1 VSTTNFEDAYALSP
15 LQQGMLFH
23 SVYAP
28 ESGTYV
34 TQVSC
39 RLGSIDPAAFEAA
52 WQRAADRHAVLRTAF
67 VWKKTEQPLQ
77 VVGRRVKLPIERMDW
92 RELDGA
98 AQERALR
105 DLLAADRARGF
116 EPSRAPLMRLTLARL
131 GEESYQLLWSHHHL
145 LLDGWSVPIL
155 LGEVFSFY
163 EAFRAGREP
172 EPPLPRPYG
181 DYIRWL
187 ERLDLA
193 AAEVFWQRLLAG
205 FTEPTPLPFDRSTG
219 AEAQPEEC
227 AVRMSWEAT
236 VRLQELARRA
246 RVTLNS
252 IVHGAWAIL
261 LSRSCGQRDV
271 VYGATVSGRP
281 ADLDGAE
288 TMVGLFINTLPVRLG
303 VPPQASLLPW
313 LLEVQARLAEMREH
327 EHSPLARIQAWSD
340 VPRGTQL
347 FDSMIVFE
355 NYHVDESLGRGLAQT
370 GLRIDDYR
378 SVEST
383 NYPLCLLA
391 GPGAAL
397 TLRILYDGAR
407 FAAAT
412 IRRMLDHL
420 EALLAGM
427 AARPEACLDE
437 LPWLGGAERHQ
448 LLREWNTVPPPPPE
462 ERCIHELFAA
472 AVERAPDAT
481 ALWSGGAGLSFRE
494 VERRAN
500 RLARHL
506 RRFGVGADVPVGL
519 CAERSPEM
527 IVSLLAILKAGG
539 AFLPLDPEHPAERLA
554 AMLEDA
560 RPAVIVTQD
569 ALAGALPPGFRLV
582 RLDADGPAIAAESAD
597 PPGVR
602 IDDRNLAYVLF
613 TSGSTGRPKGV
624 MIDHRGLRNRLL
636 WQQTAVPL
644 RPVDRVV
651 QKTPFSFDVSVWE
664 IFGPLLAGSCLVIA
678 RPGGHRD
685 SQYLADLI
693 AEQEV
698 TLAHFVPS
706 MLQVFLDEPR
716 AGTCASLERVLCS
729 GEAVS
734 VQLQERFFR
743 RFDAALHN
751 LYGPTE
757 ASIEVSWWPC
767 ERGDTRSTVPMGR
780 PISNLR
786 LHLLDAD
793 FRPVPIGI
801 ASELCIGGI
810 GLARGYVHRPDLT
823 AERFVPDPVGEEPG
837 ERLYRTGD
845 LVRYLA
851 DGCIEYLGR
860 LDQQVKV
867 RGFRIELAEIEGAL
881 LGHSAVREAA
891 VVARDLG
898 PGDRRLVAYVA
909 SGPPEVAETELRQH
923 LWRTLPEY
931 MVPSLFVF
939 LESLPLLANGKLDR
953 RALPAPDRSRSGRE
967 GERLEARTE
976 AEGTLAGI
984 WQEVLNLDHVGVTDN
999 FFELG
1004 GDSILCLQ
1012 IVSRAHRK
1020 GLGLTP
1026 RLVFENPTIAGLVE
1040 VLDCAP
1046 PLEAEQGLVT
1056 GPVPLTPVQ
1065 HWFFAQELAAPH
1077 HFNQAVLLEAVEPL
1091 DAGLLCRVVERLT
1104 IHHDALRMRFQRDA
1118 AGWHQVNAGPGSPAP
1133 VVHLDLASL
1142 GPVRFPRAV
1151 EAAAEQLQKSLDLAR
1166 GPLLRVALMT
1176 SGPAVPAR
1184 LLILVHHLVV
1194 DGVSWRVLLEDLQ
1207 EVYSGLRRGE
1217 EPSLPAKST
1226 SFRSWA
1232 HRLRDYAAGE
1242 EVTRDLDFWVG
1253 RRRAEVQP
1261 LPVDHAEGEDVQGA
1275 ARTVTAALDPAETQA
1290 LLQEVPRAYQT
1301 QINDVLLTALALA
1314 LAGWTGERRFLVDV
1328 EGHGREEILAG
1339 VDLSR
1344 TVGWF
1349 TTLTPV
1355 LLDVTGVTGDPAAAL
1370 RAVKE
1375 QLRRVPA
1382 RGIGYGALRW
1392 LSPRAEVR
1400 ERLGQ
1405 LPGPE
1410 LVFNYLGQLDAALAA
1425 QASLF
1430 RLAREGSGSLVDGQG
1445 ARPHRLQV
1453 SGQVIHKQLQ
1463 LVVVYGGKR
1472 YDAATAEAL
1481 IARFAAA
1488 LRALIASCPA
1498 QESGGYTPAD
1508 FPDVDLSQ
1516 EALDGLLAEIEE
1528 IDALEEG
1535 SAA

>member
-1 VSTTNFEDAYALSP
+1 MSTTNFEDAYALSP

-39 RLGSIDPAAFEAA
+39 RLGEIDPAAFAAA

-116 EPSRAPLMRLTLARL
+116 EPSRAPLMRLTLIHL

-172 EPPLPRPYG
+172 AAPPPRPYG
-181 DYIRWL
+181 DFIRWL
-187 ERLDLA
+187 EGQDPA
-193 AAEVFWQRLLAG
+193 AAEAFWKRLLAG
-205 FTEPTPLPFDRSTG
+205 FTEPTPLPFDHPAGGESR
-219 AEAQPEEC
+219 PEERF
-227 AVRMSWEAT
+227 AQLSREQT
-236 VRLQELARRA
+236 LRLQELARRA
-246 RVTLNS
+246 QVTLNS
-252 IVHGAWAIL
+252 IVQGAWAIL
-261 LSRSCGQRDV
+261 LSRSSGQRDV
-271 VYGATVSGRP
+271 VYGSTVSGRP
-281 ADLDGAE
+281 ADLDGSEA
-288 TMVGLFINTLPVRLG
+288 MVGLFINTLPVRLG
-303 VPPQASLLPW
+303 APPRAFLLPW
-313 LLEVQARLAEMREH
+313 LQEVQARLAEMREH
-327 EHSPLARIQAWSD
+327 EHSPLARVQAWSD

-347 FDSMIVFE
+347 FDSILVFE

-370 GLRIDDYR
+370 RLEIEDYR
-378 SVEST
+378 TVEST
-383 NYPLCLLA
+383 NYPLCLLV
-391 GPGAAL
+391 GPGPAL
-397 TLRILYDGAR
+397 TLRFLFDGTR
-407 FAAAT
+407 FMAPT
-412 IRRMLDHL
+412 IHRLLEHL
-420 EALLAGM
+420 AVLLSGM
-427 AARPEACLDE
+427 AERSDASLEE
-437 LPWLGGAERHQ
+437 LPWITGAESHQ
-448 LLREWNTVPPPPPE
+448 MLCEWNATPLPLSE

-472 AVERAPDAT
+472 AVRPAPDAA
-481 ALWSGGAGLSFRE
+481 ALWHDGIEISFCE

-500 RLARHL
+500 RLANYL
-506 RRFGVGADVPVGL
+506 RRFDVGADMPVGL
-519 CAERSPEM
+519 CVERSPEM
-527 IVSLLAILKAGG
+527 IIGVLAVLKAGG

-554 AMLEDA
+554 AMLADA

-569 ALAGALPPGFRLV
+569 ALAATLPPGFGLV
-582 RLDADGPAIAAESAD
+582 RLGADGLAIAAESAD
-597 PPGVR
+597 PPQARV
-602 IDDRNLAYVLF
+602 DDRNLAYVLF

-624 MIDHRGLRNRLL
+624 MIDHRGLRNRLVWHQDAL
-636 WQQTAVPL
+636 PL
-644 RPVDRVV
+644 GPGDRVV
-651 QKTPFSFDVSVWE
+651 LKTPFSFDVSVWE
-664 IFGPLLAGSCLVIA
+664 MLGPLLAGACLVIA

-693 AEQEV
+693 AEQGV

-706 MLQVFLDEPR
+706 MLQVFLDEPQ
-716 AGTCASLERVLCS
+716 AAACTSLERVLCS
-729 GEAVS
+729 GEALGR
-734 VQLQERFFR
+734 QLLERFSN

-757 ASIEVSWWPC
+757 ASIDVSWWPC
-767 ERGDTRSTVPMGR
+767 EAANMGSTVPIGR
-780 PISNLR
+780 PISSIR

-793 FRPVPIGI
+793 LRPVPVGI
-801 ASELCIGGI
+801 ASELYIGGI
-810 GLARGYVHRPDLT
+810 GLARGYIHRPDLT
-823 AERFVPDPVGEEPG
+823 ADRFVPDPMGEEPG

-845 LVRYLA
+845 LVRHLP

-881 LGHSAVREAA
+881 LGHPAVREAV

-898 PGDRRLVAYVA
+898 PGDRRLVAYVV
-909 SGPPEVAETELRQH
+909 PVPQQVAETELRHH
-923 LWRTLPEY
+923 LRRTLPEY

-953 RALPAPDRSRSGRE
+953 RGLPAPDRSRSGGE

-976 AEGTLAGI
+976 AEEALAAI
-984 WQEVLNLDHVGVTDN
+984 WREVLGLDHVGVTDN

-1012 IVSRAHRK
+1012 IVSRAYRK

-1040 VLDCAP
+1040 VLDSPP
-1046 PLEAEQGLVT
+1046 PLEAEQGLVE

-1065 HWFFAQELAAPH
+1065 HWFFDQELAAPH

-1091 DAGLLCRVVERLT
+1091 DAGLLRRAVERLM

-1118 AGWHQVNAGPGSPAP
+1118 GGWHQVNAGPGGPAP
-1133 VVHLDLASL
+1133 VVHLDFAPLAPDL
-1142 GPVRFPRAV
+1142 FPRAV
-1151 EAAAEQLQKSLDLAR
+1151 EAAAEQLQASLSLAR

-1176 SGPAVPAR
+1176 SGPAAQPR

-1207 EVYSGLRRGE
+1207 EVYAGLRRGE

-1226 SFRSWA
+1226 SFRNWA

-1242 EVTRDLDFWVG
+1242 EVVRDLDFWVG
-1253 RRRAEVQP
+1253 PERAEVPP

-1275 ARTVTAALDPAETQA
+1275 ARTVTAALDPVETQA
-1290 LLQEVPRAYQT
+1290 LLQEVPRTYQT

-1339 VDLSR
+1339 VDPSR

-1355 LLDVTGVTGDPAAAL
+1355 LLDVAEVTGDPAAAL

-1410 LVFNYLGQLDAALAA
+1410 LVFNYMGQLDAALAA

-1516 EALDGLLAEIEE
+1516 DALDGLLAEIEE
-1528 IDALEEG
+1528 IDALKEG